1 MTQYVIKRI
10 LLFIPTLIII
20 TIITFCVC
28 RLAPGDPTEMK
39 IGATG
44 ESQKTD
50 AKNLINETTKQY
62 YKQRFGLD
70 KPLWQQ
76 YFIWIGNMLQGDFG
90 NSFKDNRPVLDKILE
105 RMPITIGM
113 NLVSFF
119 LIYLIAIPIG
129 IYSAARQYSFGDRL
143 TTVLMFIFYSLPN
156 FWVATLAIIF
166 LCNVE
171 YLKIFPTSGM
181 KSLTYDSM
189 TFMQQMWDRIMHF
202 FLPITILSLGSFA
215 FTSRQMRSSM
225 LEVIRQDYIR
235 TARAKGLSEKTV
247 IFKHALRNSLIPIL
261 TLLGGLLPAM
271 VGGSFII
278 ETIFSIPGVGQL
290 ATQAIFDR
298 DYPIIM
304 AELFLVSFLTVIGI
318 LVVDI
323 LYSVA
328 DPRIAFSQKSS

>member
-1 MTQYVIKRI
+1 M
-10 LLFIPTLIII
+10 F
-20 TIITFCVC
+20 
-28 RLAPGDPTEMK
+28 
-39 IGATG
+39 
-44 ESQKTD
+44 
-50 AKNLINETTKQY
+50 
-62 YKQRFGLD
+62 
-70 KPLWQQ
+70 
-76 YFIWIGNMLQGDFG
+76 
-90 NSFKDNRPVLDKILE
+90 VL
-105 RMPITIGM
+105 
-113 NLVSFF
+113 
-119 LIYLIAIPIG
+119 
-129 IYSAARQYSFGDRL
+129 
-143 TTVLMFIFYSLPN
+143 YSLPN
-156 FWVATLAIIF
+156 FWVATLAIVF

-171 YLKIFPTSGM
+171 YLKIFPTSGI

-189 TFMQQMWDRIMHF
+189 TFFQQIWDRIMHF

-235 TARAKGLSEKTV
+235 TARAKGLSERTV
-247 IFKHALRNSLIPIL
+247 VMKHALRNSLIPIL

-318 LVVDI
+318 LLVDI

-328 DPRIAFSQKSS
+328 DPRIAFTQKSA

>member
-20 TIITFCVC
+20 TVITFCVC

-39 IGATG
+39 IGGQG

-50 AKNLINETTKQY
+50 AKNLINETTKKY
-62 YKQRFGLD
+62 YKQKFGLD

-76 YFIWIGNMLQGDFG
+76 YFIWIGNMIQGDFG
-90 NSFKDNRPVLDKILE
+90 NSFKDNRPVIDKITE
-105 RMPITIGM
+105 RIPITLGM
-113 NLVSFF
+113 NLASFF
-119 LIYLIAIPIG
+119 LIYLIAIPVG
-129 IYSAARQYSFGDRL
+129 IYSAARQYSMGDRI
-143 TTVLMFIFYSLPN
+143 TTVLMFVLYSLPN
-156 FWVATLAIIF
+156 FWIATLAIVF

-171 YLKIFPTSGM
+171 YVKIFPTAGLTSTNYDQLS
-181 KSLTYDSM
+181 SLG
-189 TFMQQMWDRIMHF
+189 QLWDRVMHL

-247 IFKHALRNSLIPIL
+247 ILKHALRNSLIPII

-271 VGGSFII
+271 LGGSFII
-278 ETIFSIPGVGQL
+278 ESIFSIPGLGQL
-290 ATQAIFDR
+290 AVQAIFDR
-298 DYPIIM
+298 DYPVIM
-304 AELFLVSFLTVIGI
+304 AELFLVSVLTVVGI
-318 LVVDI
+318 LIVDI
-323 LYSVA
+323 LYSFV
-328 DPRIAFSQKSS
+328 DPRIAFSKKSS

>member
-50 AKNLINETTKQY
+50 AKNLINETTKKY
-62 YKQRFGLD
+62 YKQKFGLD
-70 KPLWQQ
+70 KPLYQQ

-90 NSFKDNRPVLDKILE
+90 NSFKDNRPVIDKIVE
-105 RMPITIGM
+105 RIPITLGM

-119 LIYLIAIPIG
+119 LIYLIAIPVG
-129 IYSAARQYSFGDRL
+129 IYSAARQYSVGDRV
-143 TTVLMFIFYSLPN
+143 TTILMFVLYSLPN
-156 FWVATLAIIF
+156 FWIATLAIVF

-171 YLKIFPTSGM
+171 YIKIFPTSGV

-189 TFMQQMWDRIMHF
+189 GFFEQMKDRVMHF

-215 FTSRQMRSSM
+215 FISRQMRSSM

-235 TARAKGLSEKTV
+235 TARAKGLSERKV
-247 IFKHALRNSLIPIL
+247 VLKHALRNSLIPIL
-261 TLLGGLLPAM
+261 TLLGGILPAM

-318 LVVDI
+318 LLVDI
-323 LYSVA
+323 LYSIA
-328 DPRIAFSQKSS
+328 DPRIAFTQKSS

>member
-39 IGATG
+39 IGNTG
-44 ESQKTD
+44 EAAKTD
-50 AKNLINETTKQY
+50 SKNLINETTKKY
-62 YKQRFGLD
+62 YKQKFGLD
-70 KPLWQQ
+70 KPLYQQ

-90 NSFKDNRPVLDKILE
+90 NSFKDNRPVIDKIVE
-105 RMPITIGM
+105 RIPITLGM
-113 NLVSFF
+113 NLVSFL
-119 LIYLIAIPIG
+119 LIYMIAVPVG
-129 IYSAARQYSFGDRL
+129 IYSATKQYSVGDRV
-143 TTVLMFIFYSLPN
+143 TTILMFILYSLPN
-156 FWVATLAIIF
+156 FWIATLAIVF

-171 YLKIFPTSGM
+171 YIKIFPTSGI

-189 TFMQQMWDRIMHF
+189 GFFEQMKDRFMHF

-215 FTSRQMRSSM
+215 FISRQMRSSM

-235 TARAKGLSEKTV
+235 TARAKGLSEKKV
-247 IFKHALRNSLIPIL
+247 ILKHALRNSLIPIL
-261 TLLGGLLPAM
+261 TLLGGILPAM

-318 LVVDI
+318 LLVDI
-323 LYSVA
+323 MYSIV
-328 DPRIAFSQKSS
+328 DPRIAFNQKSA

>member
-10 LLFIPTLIII
+10 LLFIPTLLII
-20 TIITFCVC
+20 TVITFCVC

-39 IGATG
+39 MGNTG
-44 ESQKTD
+44 ETQKSD
-50 AKNLINETTKQY
+50 AKNQINETTKKY
-62 YKQRFGLD
+62 YRQKFGLD
-70 KPLWQQ
+70 KPLYMQ

-90 NSFKDNRPVLDKILE
+90 NSFKDNRPVIEKIVE
-105 RMPITIGM
+105 RIPVTLGM
-113 NLVSFF
+113 NVVSFF
-119 LIYLIAIPIG
+119 LIYLIAVPIG
-129 IYSAARQYSFGDRL
+129 IYSATKQYSLGDRV
-143 TTVLMFIFYSLPN
+143 TTIFMFILYSLPN
-156 FWVATLAIIF
+156 FWLGTLAIVF

-181 KSLTYDSM
+181 TSNNYDQLTG
-189 TFMQQMWDRIMHF
+189 FAKIWDVAMHF
-202 FLPITILSLGSFA
+202 VLPIVVLSIGSFA
-215 FTSRQMRSSM
+215 FISRQMRSSM

-235 TARAKGLSEKTV
+235 TARAKGLSERKV
-247 IFKHALRNSLIPIL
+247 ILKHALRNSLIPIL

-318 LVVDI
+318 LLVDI
-323 LYSVA
+323 LYSVV
-328 DPRIAFSQKSS
+328 DPRIAFNQKSA